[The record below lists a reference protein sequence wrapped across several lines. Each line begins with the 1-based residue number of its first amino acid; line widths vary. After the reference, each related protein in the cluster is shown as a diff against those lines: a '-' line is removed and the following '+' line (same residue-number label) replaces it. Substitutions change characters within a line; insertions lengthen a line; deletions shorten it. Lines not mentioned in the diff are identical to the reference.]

1 MNHRHRRLIVAS
13 LAGMLL
19 GGPSFVADSVRAQT
33 GSADLAAEVVNE
45 TLTFLDVET
54 EPSETLEELA
64 EAVAEAIE
72 DGLIDEDVLEA
83 IGNGEALGE
92 LLEGNLTEAEEGLED
107 SASLWAAAYER
118 IKAEFRAC
126 REAADNASECATGLG
141 FRLQI
146 AQADALL
153 ADIDARIAALSGL
166 TPEEQEAELA
176 RLQAL
181 REELVARLEKAQE
194 KLLNGPGKGLEN
206 AAAIAEQARDKAEKL
221 REEKQ
226 KISDRARDR
235 RGDTT
240 TDTDGAGDPTGSGS
254 SGPGKDKGKDKGKP

>member
-1 MNHRHRRLIVAS
+1 MNHRHRRLIIAS
-13 LAGMLL
+13 LAGMLV
-19 GGPSFVADSVRAQT
+19 GIPAFSADAVRAQT
-33 GSADLAAEVVNE
+33 GSADLADVVVDE
-45 TLTFLDVET
+45 TLTFLEVET

-64 EAVAEAIE
+64 EDVAEAIE
-72 DGLIDEDVLEA
+72 DGLIDEEVLEA
-83 IGNGEALGE
+83 IGNGETLDE
-92 LLEGNLTEAEEGLED
+92 LLDGNLTDAEETLED
-107 SASLWAAAYER
+107 SAPLWAAAYEQ

-126 REAADNASECATGLG
+126 REAADNASDCAKGLG

-181 REELVARLEKAQE
+181 REEMVARLEKAQE

-206 AAAIAEQARDKAEKL
+206 AAGIAKQAKDKAEKL

-226 KISDRARDR
+226 KIADKARDR

-240 TDTDGAGDPTGSGS
+240 TDTDDSTGSGS
-254 SGPGKDKGKDKGKP
+254 SGKDKGNGKDKGKP